1 MAVLQ
6 PQPPEEAWGLTSQAT
21 TPDDFSF
28 LPASFLSV
36 CIFDCK
42 GGGFHDSV
50 IICDAVFSSSL
61 APVLG
66 FCVVLFI

>member
-6 PQPPEEAWGLTSQAT
+6 PQPPKEAWGLTSQAT
-21 TPDDFSF
+21 TPDFNL

-42 GGGFHDSV
+42 GGEFHDSV
-50 IICDAVFSSSL
+50 FMRVYDH
-61 APVLG
+61 P
-66 FCVVLFI
+66 